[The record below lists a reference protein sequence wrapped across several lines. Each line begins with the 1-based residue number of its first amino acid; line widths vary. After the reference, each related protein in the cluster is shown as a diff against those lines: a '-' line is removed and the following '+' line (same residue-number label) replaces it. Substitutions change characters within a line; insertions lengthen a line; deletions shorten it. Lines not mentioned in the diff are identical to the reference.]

1 LSASQQENIFIA
13 VKNILNTYASSIAGV
28 DGLVYEEVSPIGYA
42 VTHNSDNGST
52 QNWKWILPTFLLSA
66 FAVSMLGIIA
76 VKKRE
81 KLWRDVVNRDSAN
94 VDSVNGDTKSFIKSE
109 EKHTCEVLF
118 PVKAVGSIQAEDVVV
133 VGEAIY
139 NYDTLGQPF
148 SIDEENENMV
158 QRMQLL
164 REYNI
169 PDIDDNIQDQ
179 NEAVSSTQG
188 EVCGSELETDLHR

>member
-94 VDSVNGDTKSFIKSE
+94 VDSVNGDMKSFIKSE